1 MQKLIYISGIVLLMF
16 ITNIVEC
23 KAQNHYI
30 QGKVTNITDGDLP
43 FRVGTVNLYFT
54 KNKKEASQMV
64 KNLAKD
70 HHYYDLKVQEIIIVQ
85 PDENGYYVC
94 EQAYADGYIV
104 VDVGTEKCPIYEIKG
119 VTDLNMQIAVEGK
132 ILEGVTI
139 EAKMPDSPVLEPTA
153 PTLIGDQM
161 FFSPQFAASGGNDER
176 IVYQT
181 YATTCFQEQDSII
194 CYFPPIVLEGS
205 QFSLTQER
213 RMGYVGA
220 RDPLHPYVSSTKL
233 DDEYTTFSRNFRFT
247 MPDPTGYYQLKMSMV
262 KQHYTGVIEQIDTV
276 ACKCQ
281 REDPL
286 HFFQYTFDT
295 YPLEPL
301 RYRPSSQL
309 RTRHDADTVSLTF
322 VVGKAQLDSDNPNNT
337 TEWNKIVEKL
347 AEIKEMK
354 GSRIQSFEIVGVSS
368 PEGSY
373 QTNKELADK
382 RANYALQRLVNQGLL
397 QRNTK
402 LSSKGE
408 VAEWTQ
414 VAELMQQEYPEK
426 AQEILSIVAKYS
438 NRDTQSAHIRKL
450 PYYSLLK
457 EQYLPQLR
465 CVRTSCNYMIRRNL
479 KSHEVVEIYKTEPNF
494 KFEPLE
500 YWMLI
505 QATNNAQEKIK
516 ICKRALKENTYDT
529 PLRPFAANELA
540 RTYMRLGIVDT
551 MLLQEFIIPK
561 YRVNQEFRVSDSYT
575 KIYNPDALI
584 ANQICMYISGKHY
597 FSAASL
603 LRRLEGMPEYVQL
616 SQLVACLNGYYADNP
631 TVLNAMLGKNLI
643 NSIVLHLAMGAK
655 QNKHKVPAARQR
667 YHNVEALK
675 LIRLLNNLPEEKLA
689 LGYYFKAVIYHRL
702 NMVIS
707 EAVGLPF
714 GPFYE
719 EKAEACLLK
728 CFELDDKFI
737 EICKGDAYI
746 RDIYDENDMRDIY
759 EVALTN
765 YYKWKDHGEE
775 LNYDYLDDNDPFSPD
790 PTPEEVDEWNLCN

>member
-1 MQKLIYISGIVLLMF
+1 MQKLKYIFGVVLLMS
-16 ITNIVEC
+16 IINIAEC
-23 KAQNHYI
+23 KAQDHYI
-30 QGKVTNITDGDLP
+30 QGKVTNITDGDRP
-43 FRVGTVNLYFT
+43 FRVGTVNLYFA
-54 KNKKEASQMV
+54 KSRKEANQMA
-64 KNLAKD
+64 KNLTKD
-70 HHYYDLKVQEIIIVQ
+70 HHYYDLKMQETTIVQ

-119 VTDLNMQIAVEGK
+119 ITDLNLQIAVEGEM
-132 ILEGVTI
+132 LEGVTI

-161 FFSPQFAASGGNDER
+161 FFSPQFASSGRNDER

-181 YATTCFQEQDSII
+181 YVTTCFQKQDSIVR
-194 CYFPPIVLEGS
+194 YFPPIVLEGS

-213 RMGYVGA
+213 RMGYTSE
-220 RDPLHPYVSSTKL
+220 RDPLSPYVEPTPL
-233 DDEYTTFSRNFRFT
+233 GDEYTTFSRDFHFT
-247 MPDPTGYYQLKMSMV
+247 MPDPMGYYQLKMSMV
-262 KQHYTGVIEQIDTV
+262 KQHYTGIIEQIDTV

-301 RYRPSSQL
+301 KYRPSSQL
-309 RTRHDADTVSLTF
+309 RTRNDADTVSLTF
-322 VVGKAQLDSDNPNNT
+322 IVGKAQLDPNNSDNT

-347 AEIKEMK
+347 VEIREMK

-373 QTNKELADK
+373 QTNKDLADK
-382 RANYALQRLVNQGLL
+382 RANYALQRLISQGLL

-408 VAEWTQ
+408 VAEWAQ
-414 VAELMQQEYPEK
+414 VADLMQKEHPEK
-426 AQEILSIVAKYS
+426 AQEILNIVTRYN
-438 NRDTQSAHIRKL
+438 NRDTQSARIRKL
-450 PYYSLLK
+450 PYYPLIK

-465 CVRTSCNYMIRRNL
+465 SVRTSCNYMVRRNL
-479 KSHEVVEIYKTEPNF
+479 KTHEVVEIYQKDPSF

-505 QATNNAQEKIK
+505 QATADAQEKIK
-516 ICKRALKENTYDT
+516 ICKRALRENTYDT
-529 PLRPFAANELA
+529 PLRPYAANELA
-540 RTYMRLGIVDT
+540 RTYMSLGMVDT
-551 MLLQEFIIPK
+551 LLLQEFIIPQ
-561 YRVNQEFRVSDSYT
+561 YRVNQKIKISESYT

-584 ANQICMYISGKHY
+584 ANQVCMYLSGKHY

-603 LRRLEGMPEYVQL
+603 MRRLEDIPEYLQL

-631 TVLNAMLGKNLI
+631 TILNAMLGENLI
-643 NSIVLHLAMGAK
+643 NTIVLHLAMGAK
-655 QNKHKVPAARQR
+655 QNKHKVPATQQR

-675 LIRLLNNLPEEKLA
+675 LIRQLNYLPKEKQA

-728 CFELDDKFI
+728 CFELNEEFI
-737 EICKGDAYI
+737 DICKGDAYI

-759 EVALTN
+759 EAALTN

-775 LNYDYLDDNDPFSPD
+775 LNYDYLDDNDPFSSD
-790 PTPEEVDEWNLCN
+790 PTPEEVDEWKLCN